1 MKEYFYK
8 LADLAVSKTK
18 ADEFIYLNF
27 SGEESDFIRLN
38 HAKIRQNGHVSQYYL
53 SVTMI
58 FNGRQANSSMSI
70 SKNIETDTTQ
80 IVKALDLLRKTVS
93 QVEIDPY
100 ILYST
105 DVVSTETVEKND
117 LPESEEAV
125 NEIITSAKGLDLVG
139 IFAGGNIVAGFAN
152 SLGQKNWFEKPGFNF
167 SWSIYHSTD
176 KAVKSGYAGYRWDPS
191 AFKARMEK
199 VRTELEMMKREPV
212 TIKRGKYRVF
222 LAPSA
227 LEDFFGVIGWGGFG
241 IKSQKTRNSS
251 LVKLV
256 ENEVTLNKA
265 VTVAENTLEGS
276 SPNFNS
282 TGFIKPDIVKLI
294 ENGKHAGSLVS
305 PRSAKEYGE
314 IQNGA
319 NGYEMPESIE
329 MKGGK
334 IASAE
339 ILKTLDTG
347 VYLNNVH
354 YLNYSDRANC
364 RVTGLSRFA
373 AMYVKDGEIVAPINV
388 MRFDESVFKMLGEN
402 FVDATSERE
411 MLISTD
417 TYGQRSTESAHLP
430 GIIVKDFSFTL

>member
-1 MKEYFYK
+1 MKNYFYK

-18 ADEFIYLNF
+18 AGEFIYLNF

-53 SVTMI
+53 SITLVV
-58 FNGRQANSSMSI
+58 NGRQANSSMAI
-70 SKNIETDTTQ
+70 LLDLETDTAQ
-80 IVKALDLLRKTVS
+80 IVNALDSLRKTTE

-105 DVVSTETVEKND
+105 DVISTETIEKND
-117 LPESEEAV
+117 LPESEDAI

-139 IFAGGNIVAGFAN
+139 IFASGNIIAGFAN

-167 SWSIYHSTD
+167 SWSVYHSTD
-176 KAVKSGYAGYRWDPS
+176 KAVKSGYAGYRWDSS
-191 AFKARMEK
+191 AFNAKMEK
-199 VRTELEMMKREPV
+199 VRTELEIMKREPV
-212 TIKRGKYRVF
+212 TIPRGKYRVF
-222 LAPSA
+222 LAPAA

-241 IKSQKTRNSS
+241 IKSQKTKNSS
-251 LVKLV
+251 LIKLV
-256 ENEVTLNKA
+256 ENEVILNSSITL
-265 VTVAENTLEGS
+265 AENTKDGS

-282 TGFIKPDIVKLI
+282 TGFIKPDVVKLI

-305 PRSAKEYGE
+305 PRSSKEYGE

-319 NGYEMPESIE
+319 NSYEMPESLE
-329 MKGGK
+329 MKGGN
-334 IASAE
+334 IASSD

-347 VYLNNVH
+347 IYLNNVH
-354 YLNYSDRANC
+354 YLNYSDRASC
-364 RVTGLSRFA
+364 KVTGMSRFA
-373 AMYVKDGEIVAPINV
+373 AMYVKNGEIIAPINV

-417 TYGQRSTESAHLP
+417 TYGQRSTESSRLP